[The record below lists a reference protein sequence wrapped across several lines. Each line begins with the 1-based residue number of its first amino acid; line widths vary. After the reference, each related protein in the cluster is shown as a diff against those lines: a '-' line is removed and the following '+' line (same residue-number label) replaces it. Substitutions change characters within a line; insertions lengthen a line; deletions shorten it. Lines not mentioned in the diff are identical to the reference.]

1 MSFFSNNRNS
11 VKEVATL
18 GADGKE
24 ALLQDKNKD
33 GIPDYLQR
41 ENFASIINSNKDFLK
56 WESDVE
62 TEIEQY
68 IMGLKGYDYDVNN
81 SLWKPVS
88 PPLMNDSG
96 INFIKTMLRTIIN
109 KHSINTYLSADDAH
123 NICLYHTESLVKAL
137 KYRKDIYEINL
148 ADLNS
153 IVISFDDFAY
163 IILSRSVN
171 DKQRGHNTSRL
182 NMNYSSN
189 NNEVRQ

>member
-1 MSFFSNNRNS
+1 MSFFRKNNNK
-11 VKEVATL
+11 VVQEVATL
-18 GADGKE
+18 GASGSE
-24 ALLQDKNKD
+24 ALTQDKNKD

-41 ENFASIINSNKDFLK
+41 ENYASIINSNKDFLK

-68 IMGLKGYDYDVNN
+68 IMGLKGYDFDVNT
-81 SLWKPVS
+81 SVWRPVS

-96 INFIKTMLRTIIN
+96 INFIKTMIRTIVN

-123 NICLYHTESLVKAL
+123 EICLYHTESLVKAL
-137 KYRKDIYEINL
+137 KYRKDLYEINL

-163 IILSRSVN
+163 IILSRSVG
-171 DKQRGHNTSRL
+171 DKQRGHNTNRL
-182 NMNYSSN
+182 NMNYSSSN
-189 NNEVRQ
+189 QEGR